1 MGYLHEGHLTLVDI
15 ARNHGDVVIMSIYV
29 NPLQFGPSED
39 LARYPRDLERDAA
52 LARGRGVHHIFAPD
66 DQEMYGAAKPE
77 VTVHAPRLS
86 DRLCGL
92 FRPGHF
98 EGVLT
103 VVAKLFNIVQPDAA
117 VFGQKD
123 FQQHVLIQRMVR
135 DLNYDVEIVVA
146 PIIREADGLAMSS
159 RNVYLNAADRAA
171 ALALSR
177 ALRVAQLRYRD
188 GERNPVQLIR
198 SARQL
203 LDAEPGIQLQYLE
216 VVAPGTLATP
226 EHADD
231 SSVMALA
238 AMVGKTRLID
248 NAILSAG

>member
-1 MGYLHEGHLTLVDI
+1 MGYLHEGHLTLVDT
-15 ARNHGDVVIMSIYV
+15 AREHGDVVVMSIYV
-29 NPLQFGPSED
+29 NPLQFGPKED
-39 LARYPRDLERDAA
+39 LARYPRDMERDTKLAS
-52 LARGRGVHHIFAPD
+52 ARGVDIIFAPD
-66 DQEMYGAAKPE
+66 DDEMYGSDKPA
-77 VTVHAPRLS
+77 VTVHAPHLS

-123 FQQHVLIQRMVR
+123 FQQHVLIRRMVR
-135 DLNYDVEIVVA
+135 DLSYAIDIIVA
-146 PIIREADGLAMSS
+146 PIMREQDGLAMSS
-159 RNVYLNAADRAA
+159 RNVYLSGEERAA

-188 GERNPVQLIR
+188 GERRPAMLVQ

-203 LDAEPGIQLQYLE
+203 LDAERGVTLQYVE
-216 VVAPGTLATP
+216 VVDPASLDTPGQ
-226 EHADD
+226 ADD
-231 SSVMALA
+231 TSVMAVA
-238 AMVGKTRLID
+238 AVVGKTRLID